1 MSLKKSIEEKIRQAI
16 ANGEFDNL
24 AGAGK
29 PLNFDDYFNTLEDV
43 RMGYS
48 VLKSNNFAPE
58 EVKLPPPE
66 AVALPCSH
74 LEGASLRASVSP
86 ILFVSA

>member
-1 MSLKKSIEEKIRQAI
+1 MSPEKSVEEKIRQAI

-29 PLNFDDYFNTLEDV
+29 PLNFDDYFNTPEDV

-48 VLKSNNFAPE
+48 VLKSNNLCL
-58 EVKLPPPE
+58 KKRIGLKK
-66 AVALPCSH
+66 
-74 LEGASLRASVSP
+74 
-86 ILFVSA
+86 SANLKRK